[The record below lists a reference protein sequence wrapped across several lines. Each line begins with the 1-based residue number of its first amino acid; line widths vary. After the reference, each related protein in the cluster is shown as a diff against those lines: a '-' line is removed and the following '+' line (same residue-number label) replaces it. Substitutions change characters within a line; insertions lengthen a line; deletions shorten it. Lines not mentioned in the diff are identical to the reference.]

1 MADILK
7 LSKREGDLLREAEP
21 IPEVFK
27 KADNL
32 HNAQPLCETKAL
44 EGPQARPVMST
55 HELQT
60 DLSRMKRTVNQFV
73 EEKRMLGGN
82 GMGEQMIK

>member
-21 IPEVFK
+21 TPEAFK

-32 HNAQPLCETKAL
+32 HSAQLACEAKPM

-55 HELQT
+55 HELQS

-82 GMGEQMIK
+82 GMGEKMIK